1 MPPSEDDPS
10 LETLAARVAE
20 TPPADRRDPALKL
33 AKRRLETV
41 LPSQS
46 TDLTDATID
55 RLLPH
60 LEDPDPA
67 VRSAVILVL
76 RNAMY
81 LQLRGADTAISEHPP
96 ALLADRLL
104 ERIDDEHW
112 AVRQAVLL
120 PRHLHPILAATFE
133 NDADVDLDT
142 AALSM
147 SAAWLADRLFQ
158 RLADPVPVIRK
169 RTSALFFDLDDA
181 STVVLA
187 HPEPDRAVTTLVEA
201 LTDPADAVFNRGEAC
216 EPRNAAIETLIELVA
231 RRPELVT
238 PHLEPLLD
246 HLTVDDGH
254 LRSRI
259 VELSIGLLERGV
271 IGYEAVADDVVDA
284 LERGRYPL
292 RTEET
297 MQLLVSVALRRPD
310 TIDDVASTLRVEL
323 AENDTGGAY
332 AQHAAAAD
340 ALGRLVR
347 ESDRTFE
354 PLEETVAA
362 RTGDRSL
369 FDAGIDPLVP
379 LAEDHPELVADALTN
394 GYEALREEDLYDG
407 RFDKELLVSVADCNP
422 AAAEPVLAGLVDG
435 ANVHNVQRLLANV
448 SEAHPT
454 LVAEIVPE
462 LLDAVDTTPPI
473 PRNVCRILAATAET
487 GVRIPDETV
496 AAVTESV
503 GPIGDTPAYDGNR
516 RYWAVRALIEFS
528 ERNHDAVP
536 ERIEPFVEA
545 SQDGELD
552 DIVDPLELPA
562 AREAG
567 WEPVADESAE

>member
-1 MPPSEDDPS
+1 MPPSEDERS

-20 TPPADRRDPALKL
+20 TPPEERHGPAMEL
-33 AKRRLETV
+33 AKRRVETV
-41 LPSQS
+41 LPSES
-46 TDLTDATID
+46 AELTDAAID

-81 LQLRGADTAISEHPP
+81 FQLQEVDMAVSEHPP

-104 ERIDDEHW
+104 DRIDDEHW
-112 AVRQAVLL
+112 SVRQAVLL
-120 PRHLHPILAATFE
+120 PTYLQPILTSMFGT
-133 NDADVDLDT
+133 DTDVDVNTDAMST
-142 AALSM
+142 

-169 RTSALFFDLDDA
+169 RTSALFFELDDE

-187 HPEPDRAVTTLVEA
+187 HPEPDRAVTMLVET
-201 LTDPADAVFNRGEAC
+201 LTDPADTVFNRGDAC
-216 EPRNAAIETLIELVA
+216 EPKYAAIDTLIALVEHH
-231 RRPELVT
+231 PELVT
-238 PHLEPLLD
+238 PHLEAILD
-246 HLTVDDGH
+246 HLTVDNGH
-254 LRSRI
+254 LRFRI
-259 VELSIGLLERGV
+259 VELSVSLLEQGA
-271 IGYEAVADDVVDA
+271 IEYEAIADDVIDA
-284 LERGRYPL
+284 LERGCYPL

-297 MQLLVSVALRRPD
+297 MQLLVSVALRRPE
-310 TIDDVASTLRVEL
+310 TVADVASTLRVEL
-323 AENDTGGAY
+323 AENDTRRLY

-347 ESDRTFE
+347 ESDQTFGSV
-354 PLEETVAA
+354 EETVAE
-362 RTGDRSL
+362 RTVDRSL
-369 FDAGIDPLVP
+369 FEAAIDPLLI
-379 LAEDHPELVADALTN
+379 LAEDHPEFVAEKLTD
-394 GYEALREEDLYDG
+394 GYEALREEDMYDG

-422 AAAEPVLAGLVDG
+422 TAAELVLADLVDG

-473 PRNVCRILAATAET
+473 PRNVCRILTATVET
-487 GVRIPDETV
+487 GPRVPDETV

-516 RYWAVRALIEFS
+516 RYWAVRALIELY

-536 ERIEPFVEA
+536 ERVEPFVEA
-545 SQDGELD
+545 YRDGELD
-552 DIVDPLELPA
+552 DVVDPLDLPA
-562 AREAG
+562 ARKAG
-567 WEPVADESAE
+567 WDSVADESER